1 MKSLRITLSTKA
13 NLYLRNMTWLNQY
26 LSSYKG
32 FSREVWVLAF
42 ITLVNRAGTMV
53 IPFLSLYLTND
64 QGFSLDEVGWVMTYF
79 GLGSVAG
86 SWLGGKLT
94 DVLGAYKVMAA
105 SLLGSALL
113 FVVLQYLDGIQA
125 IRLGIFFL
133 MVVADMF
140 RPAMFVALRSYSK
153 PENRTRS
160 VTLIRLAINLGFSAG
175 PAFGGLIIAS
185 VGYGGLFWVDGLT
198 CLIAGVILLRMLSPR
213 KSTVIDE
220 NKVELPLSPYS
231 DGLYLV
237 FLLAMAIF
245 GVVFLQFF
253 STVPVFYNQVA
264 GLSEYQIGIL
274 MAINGL
280 FIFVFEMPLVKFLD
294 KPGKSKMWLI
304 MAGTVLVGLSY
315 FLLNVSTIY
324 GVLVLSILFLTL
336 GEMVAFPFSNAF
348 AMDRA
353 KRGKQGAY
361 MALYSI
367 AFSIS
372 HIFAHNAGFHAI
384 DKYGYETAWYGT
396 VVLAIICIALLVLVM
411 TTERAQT
418 NTSLFPEKKKDQ
430 NR

>member
-1 MKSLRITLSTKA
+1 MKSLRITLPTDA

-32 FSREVWVLAF
+32 FSREVWVLAL
-42 ITLVNRAGTMV
+42 ITLINRAGTMV

-64 QGFSLDEVGWVMTYF
+64 QGFSLDEVGWVMTFF

-94 DVLGAYKVMAA
+94 DILGAYKVMAA
-105 SLLGSALL
+105 SLLGSAVL
-113 FVVLQYLDGIQA
+113 FVVLQYLDGVHA

-133 MVVADMF
+133 MAVADMF

-175 PAFGGLIIAS
+175 PAAGGLIIAA

-198 CLIAGVILLRMLSPR
+198 CLIAGAILLKMLSPR
-213 KSTVIDE
+213 NSNVIDE
-220 NKVELPLSPYS
+220 SKAELPLSPYS
-231 DGLYLV
+231 DKLFLV
-237 FLLAMAIF
+237 FLLAMALF

-264 GLSEYQIGIL
+264 GLSEYEIGIL

-280 FIFVFEMPLVKFLD
+280 FIFVFEMPLIKYLE

-304 MAGTVLVGLSY
+304 LMGTLLVAISY
-315 FLLNVSTIY
+315 FLLNVSTLY
-324 GVLVLSILFLTL
+324 GALIISILFLTL

-384 DKYGYETAWYGT
+384 DTYGYETAWYGA
-396 VVLAIICIALLVLVM
+396 VVLAIICVALLLLVISM
-411 TTERAQT
+411 ERKEHGQ
-418 NTSLFPEKKKDQ
+418 SLLSEEK
-430 NR
+430 

>member
-1 MKSLRITLSTKA
+1 
-13 NLYLRNMTWLNQY
+13 MTWINQY

-32 FSREVWVLAF
+32 FSREVWVLAL
-42 ITLVNRAGTMV
+42 ITLINRAGTMV
-53 IPFLSLYLTND
+53 IPFLSLYLTNN
-64 QGFSLDEVGWVMTYF
+64 QGFSLEEVGWVMTFF

-94 DVLGAYKVMAA
+94 DIVGAYKVMAT
-105 SLLGSALL
+105 SLLGSAAL
-113 FVVLQYLDGIQA
+113 FIFLQYLDGSVA
-125 IRLGIFFL
+125 IRIGIFFL
-133 MVVADMF
+133 MMVADMF

-175 PAFGGLIIAS
+175 PAMGGLIIAGI
-185 VGYGGLFWVDGLT
+185 GYGGLFWVDGLT
-198 CLIAGVILLRMLSPR
+198 CLIAGIILLNTLSPR
-213 KSTVIDE
+213 KSTIIDE

-231 DGLYLV
+231 DKIYLV

-253 STVPVFYNQVA
+253 STVPVFYNKVA

-280 FIFVFEMPLVKFLD
+280 FIFVFEMPLVKYLD
-294 KPGKSKMWLI
+294 KPSKNKMWLI
-304 MAGTVLVGLSY
+304 IFGTLFVALSY
-315 FLLNVSTIY
+315 YLLNVSTLY
-324 GVLVLSILFLTL
+324 GVLVISILFLTI
-336 GEMVAFPFSNAF
+336 GEMIAFPFSNAF

-367 AFSIS
+367 AFSVS

-384 DKYGYETAWYGT
+384 DAFGYETTWYGT
-396 VVLAIICIALLVLVM
+396 VILALLCIALLLMLISNQKSKEVQSAL
-411 TTERAQT
+411 
-418 NTSLFPEKKKDQ
+418 SEKQ
-430 NR
+430 